1 MTELDGLLAAGRA
14 AAAELMRETVTIRAA
29 AAEGGFDWE
38 SGTESPGTGAVLYTG
53 QARVKAVA
61 RSRGEEVDAG
71 EHNVTLREYTISVP
85 WGSAAPPERVVP
97 GATVDVD
104 ESPDARLVGLR
115 LWVTGV
121 EYGSTATAWRISAED
136 RS

>member
-1 MTELDGLLAAGRA
+1 MSELNALLAAGRA
-14 AAAELMRETVTIRAA
+14 AAAGLMRETVTIRAA
-29 AAEGGFDWE
+29 AAGGFDWE
-38 SGTESPGTGAVLYTG
+38 SGTETPGTGAVLYTG
-53 QARVKAVA
+53 PARVKPAA
-61 RSRGEEVDAG
+61 QMGREVDAG
-71 EHNVTLREYTISVP
+71 ERNVTLRQYVVSVP
-85 WGSAAPPERVVP
+85 WVSPALSERVVP

-104 ESPDARLVGLR
+104 ASPDGRLVGLR

>member
-1 MTELDGLLAAGRA
+1 MSELDALLKEGRT
-14 AAAELMRETVTIRAA
+14 AAEQLYRDAVTIRA

-38 SGTESPGTGAVLYTG
+38 SGADTPGTGAVLYTG
-53 QARVKAVA
+53 KARVKPDAQVG
-61 RSRGEEVDAG
+61 REVDAG
-71 EHNVTLREYTISVP
+71 ERNTTLREYTVSVP
-85 WGSAAPPERVVP
+85 WDSPAPPERVVP

-104 ESPDARLVGLR
+104 ASPDARLVGLR

-121 EYGSTATAWRISAED
+121 EYGSTATAWRIAAED

>member
-1 MTELDGLLAAGRA
+1 MSELDALLAAGRA
-14 AAAELMRETVTIRAA
+14 AAEPLYRDRITIRATA
-29 AAEGGFDWE
+29 ADGFDWA
-38 SGTESPGTGAVLYTG
+38 SGTETPGTGIVLYTG
-53 QARVKAVA
+53 RGRVKPIA

-71 EHNVTLREYTISVP
+71 ERNTTLREYTVSVP
-85 WGSAAPPERVVP
+85 WDSPAPPERVVP

-104 ESPDARLVGLR
+104 ASPDARLVGLR

-121 EYGSTATAWRISAED
+121 EYGSTATAWRITAED

>member
-1 MTELDGLLAAGRA
+1 MSELDALLAAGRA
-14 AAAELMRETVTIRAA
+14 AAEPLFREAITVRASAEA
-29 AAEGGFDWE
+29 GFDWD
-38 SGTESPGTGAVLYTG
+38 SGAETPGIGEVLYTG
-53 QARVKAVA
+53 RARVKPVA

-71 EHNVTLREYTISVP
+71 EQNTTLREYTISVP
-85 WGSAAPPERVVP
+85 WDSPAPPGRVVP

-104 ESPDARLVGLR
+104 ASPDGRLVGLR

>member
-1 MTELDGLLAAGRA
+1 MSELDALLKEGRT
-14 AAAELMRETVTIRAA
+14 AAEQLYRDGVTIRA

-38 SGTESPGTGAVLYTG
+38 SGTETPGTGTVLYTG
-53 QARVKAVA
+53 RARVKPVA
-61 RSRGEEVDAG
+61 RSRGEEVNAG
-71 EHNVTLREYTISVP
+71 EQNTTLREYTVSVP
-85 WGSAAPPERVVP
+85 WDSPAPPERVVP

-104 ESPDARLVGLR
+104 ASPDARLVGLR